1 MSWSPLGWL
10 GLYCLAACLTFV
22 NPVFGM
28 LGYFV
33 EYYRRPELQWWRRQV
48 PDWRWNLIIS
58 VIWGASF
65 LLRRGSLR
73 ELRPIRNLAIPW
85 LLSLQGL
92 MVIVTVLF
100 AVAPAQSQN
109 WTIQWGKLALIV
121 PLLMIGSVRTRDQ
134 FNLYVAAN
142 MIGALWWGY
151 DAWVDP
157 HRVAGRLVRIGS
169 GDSLND
175 NAASIHLLTI
185 LPLTTVY
192 VLAEKDKWLR
202 ALAAVAL
209 PFIVNTLILCNS
221 RGATVALLV
230 SGGAGL
236 LLVRPGYRLRFAGV
250 ALAAVVGFFLLAD
263 ATFIRRQQT
272 TTNYETNGSAQ
283 GRLQAWKGAA
293 NLVQDHPFGT
303 GGRGFHVLSPIY
315 APEVTES
322 TGGEGRA
329 PHNTYVMVVSEWGIL
344 GLILWIGFHSA
355 TFVMASRIKN
365 RAQVGDFYYWR
376 GFGLQISLIAVWVA
390 SVFADRLYGEA
401 PYWLAGIVYAL
412 YRIQHTEYA
421 ENAEKTE
428 MPTARQTIPT
438 LPPGVPQSDRASS
451 AA

>member
-1 MSWSPLGWL
+1 MSLSPIGWL
-10 GLYCLAACLTFV
+10 VLYCLSACLTFV

-33 EYYRRPELQWWRRQV
+33 EYYRRPQLQWWRRQV

-58 VIWGASF
+58 VLWGVSF
-65 LLRRGSLR
+65 LLRRDSLR
-73 ELRPIRNLAIPW
+73 RLRPIRNLALPW
-85 LLSLQGL
+85 LLSLHGL
-92 MVIVTVLF
+92 MIVVTVLF
-100 AVAPAQSQN
+100 AVAPAMSQN
-109 WTIQWGKLALIV
+109 WTIQWAKLALIM
-121 PLLMIGSVRTRDQ
+121 PLLMIGSVRTQ
-134 FNLYVAAN
+134 GHFNLYVAAN
-142 MIGALWWGY
+142 MLGALWWGY

-157 HRVAGRLVRIGS
+157 QRNSGRLINVGS
-169 GDSLND
+169 GDSLHD
-175 NAASIHLLTI
+175 NAASVHLLTI

-202 ALAAVAL
+202 GLAAVAL

-221 RGATVALLV
+221 RGAMVGLLV

-250 ALAAVVGFFLLAD
+250 ALAAVVGFFMLAD
-263 ATFIRRQQT
+263 DTFIRRQQT
-272 TTNYETNGSAQ
+272 TANYETNGSAQ
-283 GRLQAWKGAA
+283 GRLQAWRGAA
-293 NLVQDHPFGT
+293 NLVQDYPFGS

-322 TGGEGRA
+322 AGGEGRA
-329 PHNTYVMVVSEWGIL
+329 PHNTYVMVVTEWGIL
-344 GLILWIGFHSA
+344 GLILWIGFHCS
-355 TFVMASRIKN
+355 TFVMASRIKA

-376 GFGLQISLIAVWVA
+376 GFALQLSLIAVWVA

-412 YRIQHTEYA
+412 YRIQHTEHA
-421 ENAEKTE
+421 ENSELATATE
-428 MPTARQTIPT
+428 TITT
-438 LPPGVPQSDRASS
+438 LPPGIPQSDRASS